1 MAKAAAPTT
10 VVRKRK
16 KVDTWKDKGWYEVL
30 APKMFNEVKVGET
43 ISSNPTNLIG
53 RIVEASMKDIIGDF
67 SKQHIKLR
75 FQIEDVKGDKAYT
88 RFKGQSLSREYMRS
102 QIRRKTT
109 RVEGVADVETKDGI
123 RLRVKTI
130 GLAMGRAQTAQEKLV
145 RKIMID
151 IVRKAAGEAPLEQF
165 IQEVVQGKLS
175 MDMYKA
181 SNKIYPLKRI
191 EVRKIQLLEPKRKE
205 AAAAT
210 EGPAAPEGPA

>member
-1 MAKAAAPTT
+1 MAKAAAPTA

-16 KVDTWKDKGWYEVL
+16 KVDTWKDKGWYEIL

-53 RIVEASMKDIIGDF
+53 RIVEASMKDLLGDF
-67 SKQHIKLR
+67 SKQHIKLK

-88 RFKGQSLSREYMRS
+88 KFKGQSLSREYMRS

-109 RVEGVADVETKDGI
+109 RVEGVADVETKDGK

-130 GLAMGRAQTAQEKLV
+130 ALAMGRAQTAQEKLV

-151 IVRKAAGEAPLEQF
+151 IVQKTASEAPLEQF
-165 IQEVVQGKLS
+165 IQDVVQGKLP

-191 EVRKIQLLEPKRKE
+191 EVRKVQLLKPKRKE
-205 AAAAT
+205 AAVAT
-210 EGPAAPEGPA
+210 EGPAGPEGPA